1 VTAPEELRKAA
12 ARLRDLAADASTTP
26 WMRGEGYVR
35 KAVWTD
41 GGLIV
46 VCDRY
51 AEPGDLAWIATLHPG
66 IAQPLADW
74 LESVADAHIH
84 LDDREISAFDL
95 PGTSTHPA
103 LDVARIINGGQP

>member
-12 ARLRDLAADASTTP
+12 EKLRDLAVDASTAP
-26 WMRGEGYVR
+26 WMKAAEHV

-41 GGLIV
+41 DGLIV
-46 VCDRY
+46 VRDRY
-51 AEPGDLAWIATLHPG
+51 AEGGDLAWIATVHPG

-74 LESVADAHIH
+74 LDSVADAHIH

-103 LDVARIINGGQP
+103 LTVARIINGGQP